1 MELDAFSFERFLKR
15 DGNVSVFSSQDL
27 TAAMNNR
34 HAASEAA
41 KHLPEF
47 KPDIAATKDEQVF
60 GNFQQ
65 FHQRLVREVAG
76 RVDSLDARRNGT
88 RSRVDKNFI
97 ALENFVSHLHLLRRE
112 KTRDAPIK
120 PELGM

>member
-1 MELDAFSFERFLKR
+1 MELDAFGFEGFLKR
-15 DGNVSVFSSQDL
+15 DGNVGVFSSQDL
-27 TAAMNNR
+27 TAAMDNR

-47 KPDIAATKDEQVF
+47 KPNIAATENEQVF

-76 RVDSLDARRNGT
+76 RVDSGDARRNGT
-88 RSRVDKNFI
+88 RSRVDENFI
-97 ALENFVSHLHLLRRE
+97 ALEDFVSHLHLLRRE
-112 KTRDAPIK
+112 KTRDAPVEA
-120 PELGM
+120 EL